1 MSSIASPL
9 TVPVASSR
17 TAAYLQILSRALI
30 AAIFLM
36 SAIGKL
42 TNFGPTVAFSGQMGL
57 PAPQL
62 AIAAAI
68 VLELGGGL
76 ALLLGYRVRLA
87 TRIDYAQQMFGAFRA
102 PWLYERRT
110 DIIQE
115 TARQRSHLTT
125 RKMKLRVNDDGNQSG
140 VITHAAILKIRC
152 ASNWSRSS
160 T

>member
-1 MSSIASPL
+1 MSSIANPL

-87 TRIDYAQQMFGAFRA
+87 TLALIVFMIPTTLIFHVTQMGNAVGGQEQVA
-102 PWLYERRT
+102 HVLKNLA
-110 DIIQE
+110 IIGG
-115 TARQRSHLTT
+115 L
-125 RKMKLRVNDDGNQSG
+125 
-140 VITHAAILKIRC
+140 LKFYLDTPP
-152 ASNWSRSS
+152 SREA
-160 T
+160 

>member
-68 VLELGGGL
+68 IIEVAGGL

-87 TRIDYAQQMFGAFRA
+87 TLALIVFMIPTTLIFHASQIGNAVGGQEQVAHVLKNLAIIGGLLKFYLDA
-102 PWLYERRT
+102 PP
-110 DIIQE
+110 
-115 TARQRSHLTT
+115 ARE
-125 RKMKLRVNDDGNQSG
+125 
-140 VITHAAILKIRC
+140 A
-152 ASNWSRSS
+152 
-160 T
+160 